1 MIRSTKAM
9 SVSLANKNT
18 KRKKMQKRALPH
30 LLQIFNRKR
39 KALSKMKKVK
49 KK

>member
-18 KRKKMQKRALPH
+18 KRKKTQKRALPH